1 MHPEPPL
8 PAAFAPLTRLPQGVP
23 AILIATF
30 AMALTDAIIKLSSSG
45 MVLWQIWILR
55 SALVLPVLYV
65 GARGRVFGPASP
77 WVALRSAAL
86 VAQYVCLYAV
96 LPLIDMALA
105 GAAFY
110 VAPFFIV
117 GLSALIL
124 GNRVT
129 VGHWLAI
136 ATGFAGLLLIVRP
149 FGAAFTPLILMP
161 VTAAAFYAV
170 AAILTR
176 ARCAAEPPL
185 AIAFWLNLAC
195 LAAGLALGL
204 TQGAL
209 PAPDWASFI
218 TGPWHPM
225 GLRDWA
231 MIAALAA
238 LILVLSVSLAHAYQ
252 SPRPELIAALD
263 YVYMIFVVFWGYVIF
278 SEMPDL
284 IALSGIALIVTGG
297 LMMLRLP
304 VAPSGKKPQSIPGT
318 T

>member
-1 MHPEPPL
+1 M
-8 PAAFAPLTRLPQGVP
+8 PAAFAPLARLPQGVP

-55 SALVLPVLYV
+55 SALVLPVLCLA
-65 GARGRVFGPASP
+65 ARGRVFGPGTL

-86 VAQYVCLYAV
+86 VAQYICLYAV

-110 VAPFFIV
+110 VAPFFIL
-117 GLSALIL
+117 GLSALVL

-129 VGHWLAI
+129 ARHWLAI
-136 ATGFAGLLLIVRP
+136 ATGFSGLLLIVNP

-161 VTAAAFYAV
+161 IAAAAFYAV

-176 ARCAAEPPL
+176 ARCATVAPL

-195 LAAGLALGL
+195 LAAGLARGA
-204 TQGAL
+204 GRDAL

-218 TGPWHPM
+218 TGPWHLM
-225 GLRDWA
+225 GLRDWG
-231 MIAALAA
+231 MIATLAA
-238 LILVLSVSLAHAYQ
+238 LILVLSISLAQAYQ

-263 YVYMIFVVFWGYVIF
+263 YAYMIFVVFWGYVVF
-278 SEMPDL
+278 AELPDL
-284 IALSGIALIVTGG
+284 MTLSGTALIVAGG
-297 LMMLRLP
+297 LMMLRGP
-304 VAPSGKKPQSIPGT
+304 AGQATPR
-318 T
+318 

>member
-1 MHPEPPL
+1 M
-8 PAAFAPLTRLPQGVP
+8 PAAFAPLARLPQGVP

-30 AMALTDAIIKLSSSG
+30 AMALTDAIIKLLSSG

-55 SALVLPVLYV
+55 SALVLPVLYLA
-65 GARGRVFGPASP
+65 ARGRVFGPGTL

-86 VAQYVCLYAV
+86 VAQYICLYAV

-110 VAPFFIV
+110 VAPFFIL
-117 GLSALIL
+117 GLSALVL

-129 VGHWLAI
+129 ARHWLAI
-136 ATGFAGLLLIVRP
+136 ATGFAGLLLIVKP

-161 VTAAAFYAV
+161 IAAAAFYAV

-176 ARCAAEPPL
+176 ARCATVAPL

-195 LAAGLALGL
+195 LAAGLALGA
-204 TQGAL
+204 GREAL

-218 TGPWHPM
+218 TGPWHLM
-225 GLRDWA
+225 GLHDWA

-238 LILVLSVSLAHAYQ
+238 LILVLSISLAQAYQ

-263 YVYMIFVVFWGYVIF
+263 YVYMIFVVFWGYVVF
-278 SEMPDL
+278 AELPDL
-284 IALSGIALIVTGG
+284 MTLSGIALIVNGG
-297 LMMLRLP
+297 LMMLRGP
-304 VAPSGKKPQSIPGT
+304 AGQATPR
-318 T
+318 